1 MCEVTRHNFK
11 QLFPQIEKSV
21 LNAVFVAIDS
31 EFSGISYNSK
41 LRSTFFDTVEERY
54 SILKQN
60 IEHFVILQFG
70 LSAFHY
76 DRETNQYAADV
87 YNFYLFPHSFGSTES
102 RFLCQASALE
112 FLCQNNFNFNK
123 VMYEGIS
130 YLNQDHE
137 RHLRAL
143 SEKGILIYD
152 VESTLTLRDRKYLQ
166 QECSNVAQWVLSAEE
181 NECWYIDC
189 TEFRLEYL
197 LHKEIRRRFN
207 NVSTFSEPTK
217 VGVRKLKKQQEGVH
231 TVEDRTA
238 VEDRTVEDRS
248 LEEAVIRSQVGFSD
262 VIKLLISLKKIII
275 GHNFLLDIMLMYNQF
290 HERLP
295 YSYHEFK
302 KKVNV
307 LFPFTYDTK
316 FISNKMR
323 NVFREPWGEN
333 SLDELYSYFT
343 EGKGRFSSMYCP
355 VVHPFESSDI
365 PDKIKDHLHEA
376 SWDAYMAGFVFI
388 NIAHHLALRNLGREA
403 VPRLLSRT
411 EHLAAVGP
419 YTNLVNVVRSNLIVN
434 FGGKDPPVDQPVL
447 LLTKRQHCESFSLE
461 EATAAMARF
470 GSVDV
475 KALGENKILIAPSSW
490 KCAKHILKASHSKYH
505 VVVYSPLKHS
515 AVLNT
520 VLWAGVLSSGAVCAF
535 YLARSFLGK

>member
-21 LNAVFVAIDS
+21 QNAVFVAIDS

-41 LRSTFFDTVEERY
+41 LKSTFFDTVEERY

-60 IEHFVILQFG
+60 IEHFIILQFG

-76 DRETNQYAADV
+76 DRETNLYAADV
-87 YNFYLFPHSFGSTES
+87 YNFYLFPHSFGSIDS
-102 RFLCQASALE
+102 RFLCQASSLE

-137 RHLRAL
+137 RNLQAL
-143 SEKGILIYD
+143 SEKDILICD
-152 VESTLTLRDRKYLQ
+152 VESTLTLRDRKFLQ
-166 QECSNVAQWVLSAEE
+166 KECSNVAQWVLSAEE
-181 NECWYIDC
+181 NECCYIDC
-189 TEFRLEYL
+189 TEYRLEYM

-207 NVSTFSEPTK
+207 DVSTFSEPSK
-217 VGVRKLKKQQEGVH
+217 VGVRKLEKQQEGVH
-231 TVEDRTA
+231 
-238 VEDRTVEDRS
+238 TVEDRS
-248 LEEAVIRSQVGFSD
+248 LEEAVIRSQVGFSS
-262 VIKLLISLKKIII
+262 VVKLLVSLKKIII
-275 GHNFLLDIMLMYNQF
+275 GHNCLLDIMIMYNQF

-302 KKVNV
+302 KKINV

-316 FISNKMR
+316 FISNKVR
-323 NVFREPWGEN
+323 KIFREPWSEN
-333 SLDELYSYFT
+333 SLDELYLYFT

-355 VVHPFESSDI
+355 VVQPFENSDI
-365 PDKIKDHLHEA
+365 PDKIRDHLHEA
-376 SWDAYMAGFVFI
+376 SWDAYMAGFIFI

-419 YTNLVNVVRSNLIVN
+419 YTNLVNVVRSNVIVN
-434 FGGKDPPVDQPVL
+434 FGGKDPAVDQPVL

-461 EATAAMARF
+461 QVTASMARF
-470 GSVDV
+470 GTVDV
-475 KALGENKILIAPSSW
+475 KAFGESKILIAPSSW
-490 KCAKHILKASHSKYH
+490 KCAKSILKAFCSHNQYH
-505 VVVYSPLKHS
+505 VVVYSPLRHS
-515 AVLNT
+515 AVLNAI
-520 VLWAGVLSSGAVCAF
+520 LWAGVISSGAVCTF
-535 YLARSFLGK
+535 YLVRSFLGK